1 MNTYRCNYL
10 VTCNRPATLAIQS
23 RAVVAAVAARVVP
36 TSGAARARRR
46 AGKTVAFR
54 NPLSPY
60 TDTVGIVAA
69 AVVVRSY
76 RTVAVVD
83 VAVVGA
89 VAALVAVVGVGIRA
103 VCAAWNRS
111 WRAQAGTHC
120 AVS

>member
-1 MNTYRCNYL
+1 M
-10 VTCNRPATLAIQS
+10 TCNRPATLAIQS
-23 RAVVAAVAARVVP
+23 RAVAAAAAARVAP

-54 NPLSPY
+54 NPLSLY
-60 TDTVGIVAA
+60 TDTVGIAA
-69 AVVVRSY
+69 AVAVADRSY